1 MGGDVMVAKKY
12 LAIAISVAVCLSA
25 TLFLVVPSLSASSVH
40 SYDPLLDVND
50 DGAINIIDISKV
62 AAAFKTSGTP
72 INKTAL
78 LLGAG
83 ANAIS
88 FNSTFAEVEVTVNET
103 DYVDMPDMSV
113 SITLQNTS
121 SVVIMF
127 SAEATIGDAGEGI
140 FVGADVG
147 GTAAVPFFAVLA
159 TPTSDTLYNAHSFNF
174 YADSVEAGT
183 YTVSILWKV
192 SGGTGYVRN
201 RSLVVIVL
209 PA

>member
-1 MGGDVMVAKKY
+1 MGGEVMVTKKF
-12 LAIAISVAVCLSA
+12 LAIAISVAVCLSV
-25 TLFLVVPSLSASSVH
+25 TLLVVVPSLSVSSVH

-50 DGAINIIDISKV
+50 DGAINIVDIGKV
-62 AAAFKTSGTP
+62 AAAFRTSGTP

-78 LLGAG
+78 LLGGG
-83 ANAIS
+83 AKIG
-88 FNSTFAEVEVTVNET
+88 FNSTYAEAEVTVNET

-113 SITLQNTS
+113 NITLQNTS
-121 SVVIMF
+121 SVLIMF
-127 SAEATIGDAGEGI
+127 SAEATIGEAGEGI

-183 YTVSILWKV
+183 YTVSIVWKV

-201 RSLVVIVL
+201 RSLVVMAL
-209 PA
+209 PE